1 MIEAS
6 QAKRGKAPAIRSP
19 RVPKICAELGLEILP
34 TNKKPGPGQ
43 TTAGATLH
51 AIYRGHGEG
60 HLIMLLRTLLESE
73 GGSEHVNEFT
83 LMGISDVM
91 LAHPEWPSKGL
102 AWLEAFDKV
111 DLGDIREQA
120 RRNRQAVPQRHGIA
134 NALHRELSEMF
145 DPANCVQ
152 FTRTEESTVPI
163 DNDLLYGT
171 RNIARFLE
179 IPVDKCQRLI
189 AEGNLPVFQM
199 PGATTRCARKSTL
212 NAFWGRFEQASVAA
226 SRAA

>member
-1 MIEAS
+1 LIEAS
-6 QAKRGKAPAIRSP
+6 RTKERKTTVIRSP
-19 RVPKICAELGLEILP
+19 RVPRLCAELGLEILP

-51 AIYRGHGEG
+51 GVHRAHGEG

-91 LAHPEWPSKGL
+91 LAHPEWPAKGL
-102 AWLEAFDKV
+102 AWLEAFDKI

-120 RRNRQAVPQRHGIA
+120 RRNRDAVPQRHGIA
-134 NALHRELSEMF
+134 SALHRELSAMF

-152 FTRTEESTVPI
+152 FTRTEESAVPI

-171 RNIARFLE
+171 AAIAQFLE
-179 IPVDKCQRLI
+179 MSREKCQRLI
-189 AEGNLPVFQM
+189 ADGHVPTFRM
-199 PGATTRCARKSTL
+199 PGSTTRCARKSTL
-212 NAFWGRFEQASVAA
+212 NANWERFEQASVTA

>member
-1 MIEAS
+1 M
-6 QAKRGKAPAIRSP
+6 AKPDRTRSP
-19 RVPKICAELGLEILP
+19 RVPKICADLGVEILP
-34 TNKKPGPGQ
+34 TNRKPGTGQ
-43 TTAGATLH
+43 TTAGGTLH
-51 AIYRGHGEG
+51 AIYRTYGEG
-60 HLIMLLRTLLESE
+60 HLTLLLRTLMESD
-73 GGSEHVNEFT
+73 GNGDHVNEFT
-83 LMGISDVM
+83 LLAISDVM
-91 LAHPEWPSKGL
+91 LAHPEWPEKGL
-102 AWLEAFDKV
+102 GWLEAFDKV

-120 RRNRQAVPQRHGIA
+120 RRNRAAVPQRHGIA
-134 NALHRELSEMF
+134 SALHRELSAMF

-152 FTRTEESTVPI
+152 FTRTEESNVPI

-212 NAFWGRFEQASVAA
+212 NAFWERFEQASVTT

>member
-1 MIEAS
+1 LSETLRTKA
-6 QAKRGKAPAIRSP
+6 GKGPVVRSP
-19 RVPKICAELGLEILP
+19 RVPKICADLGLEILP
-34 TNKKPGPGQ
+34 TTKKPGPGQ

-51 AIYRGHGEG
+51 AIYRSHGEG
-60 HLIMLLRTLLESE
+60 HLVMLLRTLLESD

-91 LAHPEWPSKGL
+91 LAHPEWPEKGL

-120 RRNRQAVPQRHGIA
+120 RRNRDAVPQRHGIA
-134 NALHRELSEMF
+134 SALHRELSAMF

-152 FTRTEESTVPI
+152 FTRTEESTVAI

-171 RNIARFLE
+171 RAIAQFLE
-179 IPVDKCQRLI
+179 IPLTKCRDLI
-189 AEGNLPVFQM
+189 SLGNLPTFQM
-199 PGATTRCARKSTL
+199 PGSTTRCARKSSL
-212 NAFWGRFEQASVAA
+212 NAHWQAFEQAAA
-226 SRAA
+226 PVSRAA